1 MRYPNKLITILFA
14 VLPVLALGQDYSVDR
29 MIASQC
35 AQCHGTD
42 GHATGDI
49 DQIAGKDTADLY
61 KKLLDMKGEDRA
73 EGVMDHQALGYTDE
87 QLYRIARY
95 YSTVPESS
103 RDSEDEDE
111 DEDEDN
117 DNDNDNEKDN

>member
-1 MRYPNKLITILFA
+1 MPYPKYLIALLIA
-14 VLPVLALGQDYSVDR
+14 CLPSIALSQDATVDR
-29 MIASQC
+29 MVASQC

-61 KKLLDMKGEDRA
+61 NKLLDMKGEDRP
-73 EGVMDHQALGYTDE
+73 EDVMDHQALGYTDA

-95 YSTVPESS
+95 YSTVAESS
-103 RDSEDEDE
+103 GSSESDESESD
-111 DEDEDN
+111 DD
-117 DNDNDNEKDN
+117 

>member
-1 MRYPNKLITILFA
+1 MPYSKHLVALLIA
-14 VLPVLALGQDYSVDR
+14 CLPVVAASQDTTVDR

-61 KKLLDMKGEDRA
+61 NKLLDMKGEDRP

-87 QLYRIARY
+87 QLYRIARH

-103 RDSEDEDE
+103 RQSESEDEYEAE
-111 DEDEDN
+111 DD
-117 DNDNDNEKDN
+117 